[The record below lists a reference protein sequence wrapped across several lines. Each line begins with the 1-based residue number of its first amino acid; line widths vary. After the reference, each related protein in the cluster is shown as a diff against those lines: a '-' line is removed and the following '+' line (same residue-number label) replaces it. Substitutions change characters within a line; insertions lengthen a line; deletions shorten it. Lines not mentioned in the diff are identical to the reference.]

1 MQPPFGTVAVPL
13 PKERHALDEDGVIY
27 VRKRFPT
34 RIALRFMAKQPDIAD
49 ILPALVAGWRIK
61 ADGIELPFSED
72 AANELPVDVLEAIR
86 EHVGGPLGS
95 ASGSENGSSTSSGVQ
110 PPQPAPAGGS

>member
-1 MQPPFGTVAVPL
+1 MQQPFGTVAVPL
-13 PKERHALDEDGVIY
+13 PKERHQLDEDGVIF

-34 RIALRFMAKQPDIAD
+34 RIALRFAARQPGIDD

-61 ADGIELPFSED
+61 ADGIELAYSEA

-86 EHVGGPLGS
+86 DHLGVPLGS
-95 ASGSENGSSTSSGVQ
+95 AASANGSSIPSAEA
-110 PPQPAPAGGS
+110 PPPAEPAGRS